1 MKFATLLYLLAIS
14 ISITA
19 CQRTSMLGNPKFLPD
34 NWVTAKSMDWQVA
47 SLPENNRIEF
57 EVMQTRLI
65 AERQGQYF
73 SLFGK
78 FHPNT
83 FDYIQSTTRSLD
95 EAYLNLRYSNA
106 VIIGNISPDMN
117 GLAETTSEHNAG
129 IEAVD
134 SENIRMSR
142 DDLRRLFLRDKP
154 SSLSPYPVVGN

>member
-1 MKFATLLYLLAIS
+1 
-14 ISITA
+14 
-19 CQRTSMLGNPKFLPD
+19 
-34 NWVTAKSMDWQVA
+34 MDRQVA
-47 SLPENNRIEF
+47 SLPEHNRIEF

-83 FDYIQSTTRSLD
+83 LDYIQSTTRSLD

-106 VIIGNISPDMN
+106 AIIGNISPDMN
-117 GLAETTSEHNAG
+117 GLAETTTEHYSG

-134 SENIRMSR
+134 STNIRMSR
-142 DDLRRLFLRDKP
+142 DDLRRLFLRDRP
-154 SSLSPYPVVGN
+154 SSLSPYPVIGN